1 MTIRQG
7 FTLENGAD
15 EEAAFAF
22 AADRGFEFLELNMDH
37 QFDRRR
43 VDTAEVRDLAETYDL
58 DLLVHLPYRVDVGTP
73 LDHVREGSLRE
84 LEASIDTA
92 VELGAEKGVYH
103 ATTQVRASKWP
114 HDQVRDCLY
123 ESVDRLTEYAEER
136 GFEAV
141 VENVKSPF
149 FDAGDFPDLF
159 AETAATACL
168 DTGHAHVTG
177 QYGSEQADLLCEHGD
192 RVSHVHLNETRTA
205 SGDEHL
211 PVGLGKVD
219 FEAIAEGMV
228 EADWS
233 GTCTHEVFTFANEP
247 RAFGKARF
255 DELLSAANS

>member
-1 MTIRQG
+1 MTIQQG
-7 FTLENGAD
+7 FTVENGAD
-15 EEAAFAF
+15 EETAFAF
-22 AADRGFEFLELNMDH
+22 AAERGFDFLELNMDH

-43 VDTAEVRDLAETYDL
+43 VDTEAVRDLAATYDL

-73 LDHVREGSLRE
+73 LEHVREGSLRE

-92 VELGAEKGVYH
+92 VELGAETGVYH

-123 ESVDRLTEYAEER
+123 ESIDRLTEYADER

-149 FDAGDFPDLF
+149 FDAGDLPDLF
-159 AETAATACL
+159 EETAATACL
-168 DTGHAHVTG
+168 DSGHAHVTG
-177 QYGSEQADLLCEHGD
+177 QYGSEQADLLREYGD
-192 RVSHVHLNETRTA
+192 RISHVHLNETRTA

-228 EADWS
+228 ETDWS
-233 GTCTHEVFTFANEP
+233 GTCTHEVFTFDNEP
-247 RAFGKARF
+247 RAFGKERF
-255 DELLSAANS
+255 DELLSTAKS